1 MNKLWIR
8 CNSLIKDKKK
18 RTTERNQLKITVGE
32 NINRLSTIEGINL
45 KMYSEK
51 VLPSLLENISS
62 SKDSIAQQY
71 LIDCIIN
78 AFPDEYHIEN

>member
-1 MNKLWIR
+1 MNL
-8 CNSLIKDKKK
+8 L
-18 RTTERNQLKITVGE
+18 
-32 NINRLSTIEGINL
+32 NRLSTIEGINL

-51 VLPSLLENISS
+51 MLPSLLENISS

-78 AFPDEYHIEN
+78 AFPDEYHIISRRYHLVFVMLNLTPVALSMPVDG